1 MKINVRGKGSSI
13 KITDDI
19 QKAVDKAAKKLEK
32 HVSDNAELSVV
43 VGVEGGRDTVEM
55 TLTDKNLFSRVEE
68 IGNDM
73 TGAVHDAGEAM
84 ERKLRKYKQ
93 KVADRYEGR
102 ATTRSVN
109 KRLGEHM
116 SEEEDEEEGE
126 DEPDPEAQNEI
137 VRVKRF
143 DVKPMFPEDAALE
156 MELLGHDFFVF
167 QNAEE
172 GCAVNVIYRRK
183 KGGYGL
189 ISPTTE

>member
-1 MKINVRGKGSSI
+1 MKVNVRGKGGNI
-13 KITDDI
+13 KITDDL
-19 QKAVDKAAKKLEK
+19 QKAVDRAAKKLEK

-43 VGVEGGRDTVEM
+43 VGVEGGRDTAEM

-68 IGNDM
+68 IGTDM
-73 TGAVHDAGEAM
+73 TNAIHDAGEAM

-102 ATTRSVN
+102 STTRSVN
-109 KRLGEHM
+109 VRLGEHM
-116 SEEEDEEEGE
+116 AEEDEEED
-126 DEPDPEAQNEI
+126 DEEADEANEI

-156 MELLGHDFFVF
+156 MELLGHDFYVF

-172 GCAVNVIYRRK
+172 GCHVNVIYRRK

>member
-1 MKINVRGKGSSI
+1 MKVNVRGKGSGI

-43 VGVEGGRDTVEM
+43 VGVEGGRDTAEF
-55 TLTDKNLFSRVEE
+55 TLTDKNVFSRVEE
-68 IGNDM
+68 IGSDM
-73 TGAVHDAGEAM
+73 VNAIHDAGESM

-102 ATTRSVN
+102 STTRSVN

-116 SEEEDEEEGE
+116 SEEDDDTDDEETEE
-126 DEPDPEAQNEI
+126 TNEI

-156 MELLGHDFFVF
+156 MELLGHDFYVF

-172 GCAVNVIYRRK
+172 GCRVNVIYRRK

>member
-1 MKINVRGKGSSI
+1 MKVNVRGKGNNI

-19 QKAVDKAAKKLEK
+19 QKSVDKAAAKLEK

-68 IGNDM
+68 AGNEM
-73 TGAVHDAGEAM
+73 ITAIHDAGESL

-102 ATTRSVN
+102 STTRSVN

-116 SEEEDEEEGE
+116 SEEDNEDTGDE
-126 DEPDPEAQNEI
+126 DEPEKNEI

-156 MELLGHDFFVF
+156 MELLGHDFYVF

>member
-1 MKINVRGKGSSI
+1 MKVNVRGKGNSI

-19 QKAVDKAAKKLEK
+19 QKAVDRAAKKLEK

-43 VGVEGGRDTVEM
+43 IGVEGGRDTAEM

-68 IGNDM
+68 IGNDIVA
-73 TGAVHDAGEAM
+73 AVHDAGEAM

-109 KRLGEHM
+109 KRLGEAM
-116 SEEEDEEEGE
+116 TEDEEDDGQD
-126 DEPDPEAQNEI
+126 DESEEANEI

-156 MELLGHDFFVF
+156 MELLGHDFYVF

-172 GCAVNVIYRRK
+172 GCHVNVIYRRK

>member
-1 MKINVRGKGSSI
+1 MKVNVRSKGSGI

-19 QKAVDKAAKKLEK
+19 QKAVDKASKKLEK

-43 VGVEGGRDTVEM
+43 VGVEGGRGTAEF
-55 TLTDKNLFSRVEE
+55 TLTDKNVFSRVEE
-68 IGNDM
+68 IGSDIIN
-73 TGAVHDAGEAM
+73 AIHDAGESM

-102 ATTRSVN
+102 STTRSVN

-116 SEEEDEEEGE
+116 SDDDVDSDDEDEGTEQ
-126 DEPDPEAQNEI
+126 ANEI

-156 MELLGHDFFVF
+156 MELLGHDFYVF

-172 GCAVNVIYRRK
+172 GCRVNVIYRRN

>member
-1 MKINVRGKGSSI
+1 MKVNIRGKGNSI

-19 QKAVDKAAKKLEK
+19 QKTVDKMAAKIEK
-32 HVSDNAELSVV
+32 HVTDNAELSVV
-43 VGVEGGRDTVEM
+43 LGVEGSRDVVEL

-68 IGNDM
+68 TGNEM
-73 TGAVHDAGEAM
+73 LGAIHDAGEAM

-93 KVADRYEGR
+93 KMNDKYEGR
-102 ATTRSVN
+102 TTTRSVN
-109 KRLGEHM
+109 RRLGEAI
-116 SEEEDEEEGE
+116 SEDDDEDDLEQ
-126 DEPDPEAQNEI
+126 ANEI

-156 MELLGHDFFVF
+156 MEMLGHDFYVF

-172 GCAVNVIYRRK
+172 HCAVNVIYRRK

-189 ISPTTE
+189 IEPTTE

>member
-1 MKINVRGKGSSI
+1 MKVNVRGKGNNI

-19 QKAVDKAAKKLEK
+19 QKSVDKAAAKLEK
-32 HVSDNAELSVV
+32 HVTDNAELSVV

-68 IGNDM
+68 AGSEMI
-73 TGAVHDAGEAM
+73 TAIHDAGESL

-102 ATTRSVN
+102 STTRSVN
-109 KRLGEHM
+109 VRLGEHIGK
-116 SEEEDEEEGE
+116 EYDDDAGE
-126 DEPDPEAQNEI
+126 DDESEAKNEI

-156 MELLGHDFFVF
+156 MELLGHDFYVF